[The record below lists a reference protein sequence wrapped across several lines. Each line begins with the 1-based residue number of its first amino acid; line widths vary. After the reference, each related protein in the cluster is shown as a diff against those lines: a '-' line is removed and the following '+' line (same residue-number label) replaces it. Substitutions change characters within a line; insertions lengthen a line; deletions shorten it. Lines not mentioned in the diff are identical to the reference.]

1 LALLLT
7 ESSVTPPPE
16 DTDEGTDEDVEEGDG
31 DTFDGNEGQP
41 LNEIESG

>member
-1 LALLLT
+1 MKELM
-7 ESSVTPPPE
+7 
-16 DTDEGTDEDVEEGDG
+16 EDVEEGYG